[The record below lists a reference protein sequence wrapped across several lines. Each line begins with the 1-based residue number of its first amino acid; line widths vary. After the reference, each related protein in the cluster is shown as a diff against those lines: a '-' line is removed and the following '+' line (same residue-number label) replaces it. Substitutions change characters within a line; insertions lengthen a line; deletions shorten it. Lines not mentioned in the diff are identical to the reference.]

1 MHRAH
6 RGVSYW
12 AQAFPAAGWG
22 FLCSLILAAPIL
34 AAHSRP
40 RAASVVYFFFSF
52 LCHQIPERSFVL
64 LGSPLAVCHRC
75 AGVYLGM
82 FIGCFVGNHSMHR
95 SARARRYWVFAAIAP
110 VAFDLVAPVAGL
122 WTNTACT
129 RFSTGLLF
137 GILISSLVVRGFEEF
152 LQETHLR
159 LMIDGFRLMIER
171 LVQSRALK
179 ETSHE

>member
-1 MHRAH
+1 MDGSHRW
-6 RGVSYW
+6 VSHSTR
-12 AQAFPAAGWG
+12 AILASGWG
-22 FLCSLILAAPIL
+22 ILCSLIVAAPIL
-34 AAHSRP
+34 AAHSWH

-75 AGVYLGM
+75 SGAYLGM
-82 FIGCFVGNHSMHR
+82 LIGCFVENHPMHR
-95 SARARRYWVFAAIAP
+95 SARARRYWVLAAIGP
-110 VAFDLVAPVAGL
+110 VALDLAAPVAGL
-122 WTNTACT
+122 WTNTAFT

-137 GILISSLVVRGFEEF
+137 GILISSLVVRGFREF
-152 LQETHLR
+152 LQEAHFR
-159 LMIDGFRLMIER
+159 WMRDDFRLTIAR